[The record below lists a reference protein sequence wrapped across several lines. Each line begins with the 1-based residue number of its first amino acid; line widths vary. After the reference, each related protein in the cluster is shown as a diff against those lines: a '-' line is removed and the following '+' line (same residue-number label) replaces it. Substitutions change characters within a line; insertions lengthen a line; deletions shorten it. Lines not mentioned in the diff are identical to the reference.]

1 VKGGWL
7 PKETWIPNARDRLA
21 QRRAEKPLTKAGQI
35 WALWPEIK
43 ACLDSGQSHRT
54 VRQWLEEDAGL
65 VLSERAFAVYV
76 SRSRR
81 KEAAQRIAVATEVF
95 FRAQDRSSPP
105 QPQPTEQPKELPADE
120 RTNVDPA
127 SQTLKTL
134 RKRRFDI
141 RDAHQNGDPT
151 KVKLI

>member
-1 VKGGWL
+1 M
-7 PKETWIPNARDRLA
+7 PKESWIPNARDRLA
-21 QRRAEKPLTKAGQI
+21 QRRAEKPVTKAGQI

-65 VLSERAFAVYV
+65 VLTERAFAVYV

-81 KEAAQRIAVATEVF
+81 KEKAQRTAVATEAF
-95 FRAQDRSSPP
+95 FRAQDQSSPP
-105 QPQPTEQPKELPADE
+105 QPKSVEQPSDILTAE
-120 RTNVDPA
+120 RTSGDPA
-127 SQTLKTL
+127 TQTLKKL
-134 RKRRFDI
+134 RKRPFDI
-141 RDAHQNGDPT
+141 REAHQNGDPT